1 MDYAAE
7 GIILST
13 SKQTMTIVIL
23 SLECYTK
30 TYIDCLID
38 SFFPLYS
45 VAFWQLL
52 LNEDDDDDKLRTI

>member
-38 SFFPLYS
+38 SFFLYT
-45 VAFWQLL
+45 LL
-52 LNEDDDDDKLRTI
+52 RFDNFY